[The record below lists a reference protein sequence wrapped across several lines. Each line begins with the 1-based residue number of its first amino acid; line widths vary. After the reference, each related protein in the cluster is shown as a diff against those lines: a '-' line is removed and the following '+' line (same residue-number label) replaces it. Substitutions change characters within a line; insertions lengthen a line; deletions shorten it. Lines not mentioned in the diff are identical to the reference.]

1 MVEKS
6 VVGKNRG
13 WRHFG
18 GMKVE
23 ADFPDITEEAA
34 QEPEQGR
41 KILTELACILYQRK
55 IISAGQG
62 RRMSGL
68 DVIEFQ
74 GALKER
80 GIPIHYTAEMLAEDF
95 AYAQSYAGR

>member
-1 MVEKS
+1 
-6 VVGKNRG
+6 
-13 WRHFG
+13 
-18 GMKVE
+18 
-23 ADFPDITEEAA
+23 
-34 QEPEQGR
+34 
-41 KILTELACILYQRK
+41 
-55 IISAGQG
+55 
-62 RRMSGL
+62 MSGL